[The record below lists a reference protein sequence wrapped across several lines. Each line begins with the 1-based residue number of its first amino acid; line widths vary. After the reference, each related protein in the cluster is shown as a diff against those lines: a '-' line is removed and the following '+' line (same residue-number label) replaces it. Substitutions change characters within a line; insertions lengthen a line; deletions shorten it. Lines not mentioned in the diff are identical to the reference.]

1 MNYINNKI
9 QGGFTKK
16 PITLGQFVDEWLSR
30 IDCNPVGQRLDTD
43 PSGSKKIGIMKSV
56 FRGINFG
63 ELTVCRTP
71 NNPNGYEFESID
83 GGHRKRSVR
92 DYTGSN
98 TINRFKINGKFY
110 SELSN
115 EEREEIRNYEITL
128 VIYDEL
134 DVYTKGFIFRT
145 LNETTDVNDQ
155 EMRNSFGDIN
165 VANVIRESVRLVPG
179 IDNTNHELFE
189 LTQSGKFRWLEFDNL
204 RLKIEEMVARIVHR
218 ISVQTKD
225 VNFLGESSQ
234 EQLVTMYQENDTI
247 DINKVKKT
255 LKEVLDFLLKCG
267 INHRRIYGRGLSQ
280 RDFKLLVFVYFYMK
294 DSYKRFRI
302 EDYDLFIK
310 GFKKGML
317 TLLDSDGKYGKT
329 LNKQSWDNKGR
340 TISEAFKG
348 YLGAPHHFLKI
359 QQVVFWLLGEFNVED
374 FIIIQ
379 ETKSDWSYD
388 QKVRKFIE
396 QNHKC
401 YIDNTKVTFE
411 ECEAAHIVSDKYG
424 GKRTYDNFVM
434 VKTHHNRDMGTMN
447 LEEYKQSL
455 KLSVSQV

>member
-1 MNYINNKI
+1 MKNKLINKKI
-9 QGGFTKK
+9 QGGFEKI
-16 PITLGQFVDEWLSR
+16 PMTLGEFVDKWISR

-43 PSGSKKIGIMKSV
+43 PSGDKKIGIMESV
-56 FRGINFG
+56 NLGINFG
-63 ELTVCRTP
+63 ELTVCKTP

-92 DYTGSN
+92 DYTGTN
-98 TINRFKINGKFY
+98 TIQRFKVNGKFY

-115 EEREEIRNYEITL
+115 KEREELRNYQITL
-128 VIYDEL
+128 VIYNEL

-155 EMRNSFGDIN
+155 EMRNSFGDIK

-179 IDNTNHELFE
+179 IDNVNHELFE
-189 LTQSGKFRWLEFDNL
+189 LTQVGKFRWLEFDNL

-234 EQLVTMYQENDTI
+234 DQLVKMYQNNDTI
-247 DINKVKKT
+247 DTNKVKKT
-255 LKEVLDFLLKCG
+255 LKEVLDYLLKCSV
-267 INHRRIYGRGLSQ
+267 NHRRIYKRGLSQ
-280 RDFKLLVFVYFYMK
+280 RDFKLLVFVYFFMK

-302 EDYDLFIK
+302 EDYDLFIQ
-310 GFKKGML
+310 GFKDGML
-317 TLLDSDGKYGKT
+317 TVLDSESKYGKI
-329 LNKQSWDNKGR
+329 LNKQSWDKKGR

-348 YLGAPHHFLKI
+348 YLGAPHHLLKI
-359 QQVVFWLLGEFNVED
+359 QQVVQWLLGEFDVEN

-388 QKVRKFIE
+388 QKVRKLIQ
-396 QNHKC
+396 QNHTC
-401 YIDNTKVTFE
+401 YIDGDKVTFE
-411 ECEAAHIVSDKYG
+411 ECEAAHIDSDKYG

-434 VKTHHNRDMGTMN
+434 VKKHYNRDMGTMN
-447 LEEYKQSL
+447 LEDYKNSL
-455 KLSVSQV
+455 TILV